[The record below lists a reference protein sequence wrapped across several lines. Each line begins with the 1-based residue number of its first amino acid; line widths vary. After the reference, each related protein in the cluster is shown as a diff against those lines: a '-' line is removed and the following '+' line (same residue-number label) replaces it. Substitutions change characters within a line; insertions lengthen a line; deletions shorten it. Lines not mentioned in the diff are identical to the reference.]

1 MLRHS
6 PLGLRRVRAL
16 WWLLPV
22 LLSACQPQPQPQQ
35 QLESPRSA
43 EAATDWPGH
52 DYAAAAAAG
61 SDVFLLD
68 AQATRIDVVVRRDG
82 PLARF
87 GHDHVVTIQEP
98 EGFLQL
104 DQRGL
109 ASRADLRF
117 RLDQLAVDSA
127 AARVRYALDTNPS
140 EADIAGTR
148 KNLMEHVLDT
158 GRWPWMTLGMGAL
171 ERQQDHYSAL
181 VTLAINGSEYS
192 SRQPFRL
199 HREAD
204 RATVEGFF
212 VIRQTELG
220 IEPFSALGGGLRVAD
235 SLEVHFL
242 IKADKH

>member
-1 MLRHS
+1 MLRRSTFKLH
-6 PLGLRRVRAL
+6 RVRVL
-16 WWLLPV
+16 WWLLPA
-22 LLSACQPQPQPQQ
+22 LLSACQPQPQNQ
-35 QLESPRSA
+35 PRSPDLGM
-43 EAATDWPGH
+43 AAIGWPGH
-52 DYAAAAAAG
+52 DYPAAAAAG

-68 AQATRIDVVVRRDG
+68 PQTTRIDVVVRRDG

-87 GHDHVVTIQEP
+87 GHDHVVTVQEP

-104 DQRGL
+104 DRQGP

-127 AARVRYALDTNPS
+127 VARGRYALDTSPS

-158 GRWPWMTLGMGAL
+158 DRWPWMTLGMTAF
-171 ERQQDHYSAL
+171 ERQQDHYSAI
-181 VTLAINGSEYS
+181 VTLAINGSEFS
-192 SRQPFRL
+192 GRQPFRL
-199 HREAD
+199 RREAN

-235 SLEVHFL
+235 PLEIHFF
-242 IKADKH
+242 IEADRR